1 MNKIN
6 QSSQLKRKT
15 GSEPFHNNGTKLS
28 FSLLDFWQW
37 YASDLLNNS
46 TRGILAEYLVTKA
59 IDSSDKPRKEWDTY
73 DVLTKE
79 GLKIEVKS
87 ASYIQSWDQKDFSK
101 IAFNVRPT
109 RAWDSIL
116 GKYSTQYKRQA
127 DVYVFCVLH
136 HQDQSTIDPTDLAQ
150 WSFYLITTNRLNE
163 TIGNQKSI
171 RLKRL
176 LEIGASLTSYSKL
189 KKDIQDLFSR

>member
-101 IAFNVRPT
+101 IAF
-109 RAWDSIL
+109 
-116 GKYSTQYKRQA
+116 
-127 DVYVFCVLH
+127 
-136 HQDQSTIDPTDLAQ
+136 ID
-150 WSFYLITTNRLNE
+150 YR
-163 TIGNQKSI
+163 KS
-171 RLKRL
+171 
-176 LEIGASLTSYSKL
+176 
-189 KKDIQDLFSR
+189 SRGHSSVAFVEL